1 VKKPIVAVAVLV
13 LLAGCS
19 GGGGGGAYNNPS
31 PSPTSSAT
39 SSATPSPG
47 ATGTAP
53 TADQVTWAGNVCS
66 DTTALQAEV
75 QGLAAAAAAGGSQAA
90 TSISDQMGQISTAVG
105 TLVETVKSAPTGTG
119 DDPGYAEVRSATE
132 AVDQSLKTLQ
142 ASAGEVEGATGV
154 ALVTALATVVA
165 DAGTLLTDL
174 SATASAVGTAMKD
187 ASSTLG
193 QAFRAAPA
201 CATLTTS

>member
-1 VKKPIVAVAVLV
+1 MKKPIVVVAVLM

-19 GGGGGGAYNNPS
+19 GGGGGGAYSNPS
-31 PSPTSSAT
+31 PSPTPSAT
-39 SSATPSPG
+39 SSSTPSPG

-66 DTTALQAEV
+66 DTTALQTEV

-90 TSISDQMGQISTAVG
+90 TSISDQMGQISTSVG
-105 TLVETVKSAPTGTG
+105 TLVDTVKSAPTGTG
-119 DDPGYAEVRSATE
+119 DDPGYAEVRSTTE
-132 AVDQSLKTLQ
+132 TVDQSFKTLQ
-142 ASAGEVEGATGV
+142 ASAAEVEGATGV

-165 DAGTLLTDL
+165 DTGTLLTDL
-174 SATASAVGTAMKD
+174 AATAKAIGTAMKD

-193 QAFRAAPA
+193 QSFRAAPA
-201 CATLTTS
+201 CASLTSS